1 MNPEIFKDI
10 PLVIAGPMLRHVA
23 NDHIIIWF
31 VTSGEF
37 ECDFILNDNTL
48 NRASLTHAKW
58 HVGERCVINTIRA
71 GVSDHLLQDGAEYTY
86 DVGFTFNSKYHRFSQ
101 LMPDMLYASK
111 SAFYFVFKS
120 NITNVIHGSCRKAHY
135 CMPDSLSQL
144 AGLLAPVNNANK
156 ETDQHADKK
165 ARPDLVIFTGDQVYV
180 DDVAGPMLHAIQ
192 QCIQLLGLYDEDING
207 STITNSKYLIG
218 HPYSFYKRNLLL
230 PEMDTNEN
238 LQKVFFKGKKKPIF
252 TSVNADNHLIALN
265 EMLSLYL
272 LTWSSRLWSLI
283 DLSPPQLDPIY
294 ETRYATEK
302 CAIDAFCEGLPDVQ
316 KALAHVPTY
325 MIFDD
330 HDITDDWNLTRGW
343 EEFVYGNPYSKRII
357 GNALFAYFLCQGV
370 GNPHEHLTSLLAAS
384 QQNLAGDNIQNHDQF
399 IDQLLAFSHWH
410 YKLDTHPPIQV
421 LDTRT
426 QRWRSES
433 NPNKPSGLMD
443 WEGLC
448 DLQQDVIGKESV
460 IIVSAAPMYGVKF
473 IEAIQRLFTAF
484 GGALV
489 VDAENWM
496 AHAGTANVMLNI
508 FTHQKTPPNFIILSG
523 DVHYSF
529 VYDVKI
535 RFRKNSPKI
544 LQFTCSGI
552 HNEFPNTLL
561 RWFDRLN
568 HFFYSHKSPLNFLT
582 KRRNMSIKERDPAGF
597 NGNLVNK
604 CALGLLQL
612 NEDGTEKSCKLILA
626 DGDVIEF
633 IKP

>member
-1 MNPEIFKDI
+1 VNQEISENI
-10 PLVIAGPMLRHVA
+10 PIVIAGPMLRHVSVEQ
-23 NDHIIIWF
+23 IIVWF
-31 VTSGEF
+31 VTSCDVN
-37 ECDFILNDNTL
+37 CDFLLNGKRLQSDDVIQ
-48 NRASLTHAKW
+48 SKW
-58 HVGERCVINTIRA
+58 QVGERCQINTLKASVVNQPLEDGKRYSYDIEFTDDDTNRSFSA
-71 GVSDHLLQDGAEYTY
+71 LLPEMIYPDQTE
-86 DVGFTFNSKYHRFSQ
+86 FSF
-101 LMPDMLYASK
+101 L
-111 SAFYFVFKS
+111 FKTT
-120 NITNVIHGSCRKAHY
+120 ITSVIHGSCRKAHY
-135 CMPDSLSQL
+135 CLPDSLPQL
-144 AGLLAPVNNANK
+144 SRLVAPEANN
-156 ETDQHADKK
+156 TDSKTHVEGNS
-165 ARPDLVIFTGDQVYV
+165 RPDLVIFTGDQVYV

-192 QCIQLLGLYDEDING
+192 QCIQLLELYDEDIDG

-218 HPYSFYKRNLLL
+218 HPYSFYRRNQLL
-230 PEMDTNEN
+230 PEMDANEN
-238 LQKVFFKGKKKPIF
+238 LQKVFFKGKKKPVF

-272 LTWSSRLWSLI
+272 LTWSSRLWPLI
-283 DLSPPQLDPIY
+283 DLSQPQLDASF
-294 ETRYATEK
+294 EARYDTEK
-302 CAIDAFCEGLPDVQ
+302 QAIVSFCEGLVDVE

-370 GNPHEHLTSLLAAS
+370 GNPNEQLVSLLETS
-384 QQNLAGDNIQNHDQF
+384 QENLSGNAINNHDEF
-399 IDQLLAFSHWH
+399 IEQLLEFSDWH
-410 YKLDTHPPIQV
+410 YKLNTDPPIHV

-448 DLQQDVIGKESV
+448 ELQQQVIGKESV

-473 IEAIQRLFTAF
+473 IEAIQRFFTAF

-496 AHAGTANVMLNI
+496 AHNGTANVMLNI

-529 VYDVKI
+529 VYDVTL
-535 RFRKNSPKI
+535 RFRKNSPRI

-582 KRRNMSIKERDPAGF
+582 KRRNMSIKQREPKGF
-597 NGNLVNK
+597 SGSLVNK
-604 CALGLLQL
+604 CALGHLQL
-612 NEDGTEKSCKLILA
+612 NEDGTEKRCTLILS
-626 DGDVIEF
+626 DGKTIDFV
-633 IKP
+633 KP